1 MSRYSHEYIVNR
13 LLTNAML
20 EHIGDALVL
29 TNKGYNVLNFVKE
42 YARID
47 AENRGSTQSGN

>member
-1 MSRYSHEYIVNR
+1 
-13 LLTNAML
+13 ML
-20 EHIGDALVL
+20 EYIGDALVL

-42 YARID
+42 YAIID